1 MLCFTLTDAYKAV
14 DGETIRILT
23 NDLEMDAQEIGDLY
37 RRRWQIELFF
47 KWIKQHLVV
56 KRLYGK
62 SEWAVHNQIWLAL
75 ITYCLLVLLSQRIR
89 HKGRLLDVYKCVKH
103 HWADLFAV
111 FIHSLMKRGS
121 GKSRGR
127 RVYPVDKI
135 FEQTLH
141 QYEHGEVEHLDD
153 LTYDPVN

>member
-47 KWIKQHLVV
+47 KWIKQHLVI

-89 HKGRLLDVYKCVKH
+89 HKGRLLDAYKFVKH
-103 HWADLFAV
+103 HWADVFAI
-111 FIHSLMKRGS
+111 FIHSLTKRGS
-121 GKSRGR
+121 GKSRVG
-127 RVYPVDKI
+127 
-135 FEQTLH
+135 
-141 QYEHGEVEHLDD
+141 
-153 LTYDPVN
+153 